1 MFYSNIDEAYNLSI
15 TEAFQ
20 KSINNLSE
28 NTSPELKKSNETLE
42 KFFSGDLNESSQ
54 NNISNN
60 ITNNNSLGS
69 TIIKSK
75 KVSFDLN
82 NIEIDSI
89 ENFNDYEYFEHL
101 EEKIDTLLKK
111 NNKGLSI
118 KEDLID
124 VSNTIKK
131 KKRKIIREKMFNEG
145 RSSGLKFELLKDIN
159 RDSIMEIILVI
170 GIIYLFITIA
180 KK

>member
-1 MFYSNIDEAYNLSI
+1 M
-15 TEAFQ
+15 
-20 KSINNLSE
+20 
-28 NTSPELKKSNETLE
+28 
-42 KFFSGDLNESSQ
+42 
-54 NNISNN
+54 
-60 ITNNNSLGS
+60 
-69 TIIKSK
+69 
-75 KVSFDLN
+75 
-82 NIEIDSI
+82 
-89 ENFNDYEYFEHL
+89 
-101 EEKIDTLLKK
+101 K

-124 VSNTIKK
+124 VSNTIKQQ
-131 KKRKIIREKMFNEG
+131 KRKIIREKMSNEG